1 VTPDL
6 LASFVNR
13 RLRRRSC
20 AVFPVTAVTVSVAL
34 AANLLTALPA
44 AHAATAPPVSYTY
57 DASGRLASVT
67 TATGTATY
75 HYDAEGNLLSISR
88 STAGPRTGAP
98 RHAAAPAPKITSA
111 RPAVVVPGKTITIE
125 GSGFSVTAVK
135 NLVRVGSL
143 MAPVTKASATR
154 LTVNAPPGTGGRV
167 VVTTPGGTA
176 RGPRVRISEP
186 PAPVVPTP
194 GRDPRPRRAPA
205 GVTALSGLVETNTG
219 HPLARVAI
227 SVASASGQ
235 KQAAATTNAGG
246 QFLLAH
252 LSPGRHQLII
262 SGDAV
267 GGPRQ
272 YGVYAEP
279 VELPRGRT
287 TVLPWVTYLTPLDLA
302 HSVTVPSPA
311 TREVTLTTPKIPG
324 LEIQVPKGT
333 VIRDHDGHVVTK
345 LSITPLTVGRTPY
358 PLAPGMQPGFFTLQ
372 PGDATVSGPGLRV
385 IYPNG
390 TGQPPG
396 TAIPYFI
403 DSPDWAG
410 TGWWRYG
417 TGHVSANGKQ
427 LIPAPGVHWIRI
439 SLGGYGTNPPP
450 PTGPPP
456 GSCPAP
462 GPTPT
467 PTPNPQPG
475 PAPGSGGSG
484 SGGGDGSA
492 GPPPSGPNACPADP
506 VSLASGLLVDQSTDL
521 SLADVEGVTLS
532 RTFRQSD
539 DTVRDFGIGMSS
551 SLNFYVVASSGG
563 DFDLYLPDGGEVT
576 YAPTNTTGLYQAVGT
591 PTAFVGSTMTWT
603 SGDPDGPF
611 TATLT
616 DGTVLSFDNPAY
628 LTRIT
633 DRFGNTIDINRTEL
647 TPGGGQINSVTTPD
661 GLWLKFTYGTCVA
674 ASPST
679 TCITQVQDNSG
690 RTVRYA
696 YDASGRLTTVT
707 NPAGGKAAYTWAACT
722 GAMTCTELLNTTDPD
737 GHVTSN
743 VYDPATARITS
754 QKDGAGGTWSFAYQ
768 TNSHGQITQTDV
780 TDPRGIKDAY
790 SFDASGYLS
799 SVTDAAGT
807 SAAQTTKAV
816 FDPTTN
822 LLTSQT
828 DPLGRTTAY
837 TYDSLGDVATVTEL
851 AGTAQAA
858 KYSFT
863 YEPAY
868 HRLAS
873 VTDALGHTSTIA
885 YNDAARTETVTDA
898 LGHKW
903 VISLNDEGQPIEETD
918 PLGGHTF
925 LSYLYGDLVAVAN
938 PLGQAAGA
946 YYDEVGDVL
955 QSTDPEG
962 NTTSYTWTP
971 LGRLATQTSPAG
983 GVTSYGYDA
992 DGNLTAL
999 TDADGHKTTFAYDA
1013 DNNEIKTTD
1022 PLGNNYAFAYDA
1034 DGNLSTVSDANGNK
1048 DTFTY
1053 NALDL
1058 LTAANYGVSGSTAQN
1073 TITYAYDAASRP
1085 IQVAS
1090 TSSGTDKLT
1099 YDGLNDVLSEST
1111 PQGTVSHTYN
1121 AVGLPVSLSVPGQST
1136 ASYTYDADE
1145 RLTGITQGSAQVT
1158 TAYDAD
1164 SRPTAITLPDG
1175 ITRTSTYDAASDLTA
1190 LTFAHASTQVGA
1202 EDFGYTADGQIAS
1215 ESGSLA
1221 SASLPAMVTAN
1232 TYNADNELVK
1242 TGATGYSYDKNGNLT
1257 SSGADSLSWNAQ
1269 NQLTGISG
1277 GTTVAFTYNPF
1288 GQQATAKVGTATTSY
1303 LYDGTA
1309 WDSNVVQ
1316 EQSGSTPTA
1325 NLLTGAPGQ
1334 IFQLTT
1340 PSGTNDSL
1348 LAGPL
1353 GSTMAL
1359 ANSTGQITTSYT
1371 YDPSG
1376 TVTTTGAASPNTFE
1390 FNGTQNL
1397 GTGLYLTGA
1406 RYYNP
1411 ATGTFASQDPIG
1423 FNSGTTDLYGY
1434 ANDDPVNQS
1443 DPTGCGCDGGP
1454 PSALAQL
1461 LPPPSELN
1469 GIIWGAIGIAAGS
1482 AAGWALAT
1490 LAGLT
1495 AFPVLLASLAGA
1507 AVLGVIFTIAS
1518 YMVGGMAEEMCKT
1531 S

>member
-427 LIPAPGVHWIRI
+427 LIPAPGVHWSRI

-661 GLWLKFTYGTCVA
+661 GLWLKFTYAPCVA
-674 ASPST
+674 SSSST
-679 TCITQVQDNSG
+679 TCISQVQDDAG

-696 YDASGRLTTVT
+696 YDASGQLTSVT
-707 NPAGGKAAYTWAACT
+707 NPAGGKTSYTWAACT
-722 GAMTCTELLNTTDPD
+722 NAMTCTELLSITDPD

-743 VYDPATARITS
+743 TYDPATGRITS
-754 QKDGAGGTWSFAYQ
+754 QKDGTGGTWSFAYQ
-768 TNSHGQITQTDV
+768 ANAQGQITEADV
-780 TDPRGIKDAY
+780 TDPRGIKDTY
-790 SFDASGYLS
+790 SFDANGYAS
-799 SVTDAAGT
+799 SITDAADT

-816 FDPTTN
+816 FSPATN

-837 TYDSLGDVATVTEL
+837 TYDSLGDVTSITEL
-851 AGTAQAA
+851 AGTTQAA

-873 VTDALGHTSTIA
+873 VTDPLGHTSTIA
-885 YNDAARTETVTDA
+885 YNDAAHTETVTDA

-903 VISLNDEGQPIEETD
+903 VISLNDGGQPIEETD
-918 PLGGHTF
+918 PLGEHTF
-925 LSYLYGDLVAVAN
+925 LSYLYGDLVAMAN
-938 PLGQAAGA
+938 PLGQAVGA
-946 YYDEVGDVL
+946 YYDATGQML
-955 QSTDPEG
+955 QTTDAEG
-962 NTTSYTWTP
+962 NTTSYTYTP
-971 LGRLATQTSPAG
+971 LGLLASQTSPLGA
-983 GVTSYGYDA
+983 VTGYGYDA
-992 DGNLTAL
+992 DGNLTSV
-999 TDADGHKTTFAYDA
+999 TDANGHKTTYTYNGD
-1013 DNNEIKTTD
+1013 DLVTKKTD
-1022 PLGNNYAFAYDA
+1022 PLGDVTSYTYDG
-1034 DGNLSTVSDANGNK
+1034 DQNLSQIVDAAGNT
-1048 DTFTY
+1048 DDFTY
-1053 NALDL
+1053 DDVNNLA
-1058 LTAANYGVSGSTAQN
+1058 TARYGVSGSAQQ
-1073 TITYAYDAASRP
+1073 TEIAYTHDAGDRLTKLVQTPGGTYSL
-1085 IQVAS
+1085 S
-1090 TSSGTDKLT
+1090 
-1099 YDGLNDVLSEST
+1099 YDGLNDILSETS
-1111 PQGTVSHTYN
+1111 PQGAVSRAFN
-1121 AVGLPVSLSVPGQST
+1121 GDGLPTSLTVPGQT
-1136 ASYTYDADE
+1136 KITYSYNSDNDPT
-1145 RLTGITQGSAQVT
+1145 TITQGTTTVTQV
-1158 TAYDAD
+1158 YDGLGRVT
-1164 SRPTAITLPDG
+1164 SVTLPDK
-1175 ITRTSTYDAASDLTA
+1175 IAETKTYDAASDLTA
-1190 LTFAHASTQVGA
+1190 QTFMNGSTSVGA
-1202 EDFGYTADGQIAS
+1202 VDYTYTADGQISS
-1215 ESGSLA
+1215 EAGSLA
-1221 SASLPAMVTAN
+1221 SAVLPDAVTSDA
-1232 TYNADNELVK
+1232 YNGDNELTNASGTAYTYNK
-1242 TGATGYSYDKNGNLT
+1242 DGDLT
-1257 SSGADSLSWNAQ
+1257 SNGTDSYAWNTQ
-1269 NQLTGISG
+1269 NQLTGIG
-1277 GTTVAFTYNPF
+1277 GGVSASFSYNPF
-1288 GQQATAKVGTATTSY
+1288 GQQATTTVAGKVTSY
-1303 LYDGTA
+1303 LYDGIA
-1309 WDSNVVQ
+1309 SDSNVVQ
-1316 EQSGSTPTA
+1316 EQSGGTPMA

-1334 IFQLTT
+1334 IFQFTT
-1340 PSGTNDSL
+1340 PSGTNNSL
-1348 LAGPL
+1348 LTSPL
-1353 GSTMAL
+1353 GSTIAL
-1359 ANSTGQITTSYT
+1359 ASSAGAITTGYSYAPGGAVT
-1371 YDPSG
+1371 ASG
-1376 TVTTTGAASPNTFE
+1376 TSSANTFE
-1390 FNGTQNL
+1390 FNATQNV
-1397 GTGLYLTGA
+1397 GTGLYSMGE

-1411 ATGTFASQDPIG
+1411 STGTFISPDPTE
-1423 FNSGTTDLYGY
+1423 FASGTTNLYGY
-1434 ANDDPVNQS
+1434 VQNDPVNHS
-1443 DPTGCGCDGGP
+1443 DPTGCKSGQCYFESFVFKAEIG
-1454 PSALAQL
+1454 ALAL
-1461 LPPPSELN
+1461 LTD
-1469 GIIWGAIGIAAGS
+1469 GIAGVFI
-1482 AAGWALAT
+1482 
-1490 LAGLT
+1490 LAGGETLDTYLMDT
-1495 AFPVLLASLAGA
+1495 AP
-1507 AVLGVIFTIAS
+1507 
-1518 YMVGGMAEEMCKT
+1518 ECQ
-1531 S
+1531 